1 MDYEVII
8 SDKAEAQ
15 LDRFISH
22 ILVVLGNE
30 QAAASV
36 LDDAEKTKERLS
48 HVAENLKLCDNPKL
62 RTLGYRIIHF
72 AHHRYLMIYR
82 IDGNIAY
89 VEGMYHELQDYENY
103 IK

>member
-8 SDKAEAQ
+8 SEKAESQ
-15 LDRFISH
+15 LDQFIRH
-22 ILVVLGNE
+22 ILVVLCNE

-48 HVAENLKLCDNPKL
+48 RVAGSLKLCDNPKL
-62 RTLGYRIIHF
+62 HTLGYRIIPF

-82 IDGNIAY
+82 IDGHTAY